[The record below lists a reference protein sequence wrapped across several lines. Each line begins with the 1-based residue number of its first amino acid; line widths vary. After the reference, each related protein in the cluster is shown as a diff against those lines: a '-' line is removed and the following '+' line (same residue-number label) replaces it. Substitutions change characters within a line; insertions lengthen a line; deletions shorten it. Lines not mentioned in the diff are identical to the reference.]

1 MIMLV
6 TAVTAASCGNENEGT
21 ENPDAG
27 FADYIEAYTGGL
39 ISEGS
44 SVKIQF
50 ASTPDTSVPAEGLFS
65 FSPSLRGESRWVGA
79 GMIEFVPEDGQLKQG
94 REYRGKFSLDKVF
107 GVENPKLK
115 TFEFAFRVAPK
126 RAALVIDGVK
136 ILRQSPELASVEG
149 RLMLSE
155 SLPENEVAKMLF
167 SEGVSGAAE
176 VSLKTGPEAGVYE
189 FSVSPLNRRKEDGR
203 LTVVFDGHSSGF
215 EKTVSAEVTIP
226 GTDGFRVLSAKK
238 NDGAEPYIQITLSQ
252 PLDPLADLSGLFIL
266 SGDGRSY
273 STSDGNIV
281 RVFYDR
287 KSRPSDISL
296 TVSEAL
302 KDWRGNRLGEDWTAD
317 FRADELKPAVRL
329 SYQGNI
335 LPDGSDLRLPFQAVN
350 LRAVD
355 LKVIKIYSDNVL
367 HFLQENSLDGDNGLR
382 RSGRLIY
389 RKQLSLDRNPQTDLH
404 QWQNFSVD
412 LSGLMKREPGAVY
425 RISLSFVQ
433 DYSVYGK
440 NAVTLASEDESLT
453 KLAEGEMT
461 AADEA
466 EWDIPNSYY
475 YDNYY
480 DWNLYEWEE
489 RDNPLNPTYYMQ
501 SSRFPSVN
509 LMASNIGVVAKSAGN
524 GKMWVYVND
533 ILSTSP
539 LSGVEI
545 TAYNYQLRRLA
556 SAKSDAEGRA
566 ELSFEG
572 KPFAVVAKTSD
583 AVSYL
588 KVIDGQE
595 NSLSRFDVGGETVEK
610 GIRGFVYGERGVWR
624 PGDTMHLTLL
634 VESSGNPLPAE
645 HPAVL
650 EVYSPKGQFFSRQVC
665 PKSVDGF
672 YVFEVQ
678 TSENDPTG
686 TYHAYAKVG
695 GAAFHKA
702 LHVESIKPNRLKVA
716 LTLPSDVLDADSLA
730 TFRLSSS
737 WLTGAVASS
746 LPAKVSLK
754 LTPRRTAF
762 SGFDG
767 YIFSNPLSEFK
778 SLSAELL
785 NTRLDSRGN
794 ATVKA
799 RIPAASDAPGLLD
812 ATFVTRVSEPGGN
825 ESTISQN
832 AVCSPFGA
840 YVGVRM
846 PSAADRLL
854 ETDKDWA
861 FRVCVVDKAGRRVA
875 GHRLEYR
882 IWRLD
887 NRWWWENGG
896 EALSAYVRGSSAKV
910 YASGQLVSGQNDS
923 EIPFRLDYPDWGN
936 FLLYVTDL
944 DSGHSSGTTFLCD
957 WPDWRG
963 RADREDGTSAS
974 MLTFSLDRKSY
985 TVGEEGTLY
994 IPAAKGA
1001 RALVSF
1007 ENDSRVI
1014 SSSWVETSE
1023 STETPFHFRVT
1034 GEMTPNC
1041 YAHVT
1046 LLNPHKR
1053 TAEGQP
1059 LRLYGV
1065 QPVLVSN
1072 PGSHLE
1078 PQLGIPQV
1086 IHPQE
1091 EFEIRVRE
1099 KSGKPMTYTLAIVD
1113 EGLLDLTGFRTPDPR
1128 AAMNRRAALGV
1139 KTWDIYNNV
1148 LGAYGTSFASM
1159 FSVGGDEDVRV
1170 DGSVRD
1176 NRFEPVVKF
1185 LGPFTLKRGENVHK
1199 LTLPM
1204 YVGSVRVMLVAA
1216 HDGAYGSADKAVP
1229 VRSPLMV
1236 LSTLPRT
1243 LGPGEKV
1250 TVPVN
1255 VFAMED
1261 SVRDVEVS
1269 VSADGPLRLSGSGKR
1284 SLRFDAASASG
1295 AASGASTTSSDK
1307 LVTFDFRTS
1316 ATEGTAHLKVTAKS
1330 GNYTAEENLS
1340 IEVRNANPA
1349 VLSVRRAVLQPG
1361 KEYAFDCPGGSADGE
1376 YNILEVSS
1384 FPSIDINGAWLYMK
1398 YYPHSCTEQLCSKGI
1413 TLLSLLPQFDG
1424 ERRDEANGIVSD
1436 ILTELYS
1443 RQLSDGSF
1451 VMWPGSTLINLWADA
1466 MAGHFLALA
1475 SNAGFSVNGGV
1486 FGAWRNSVKKYVNVY
1501 KSDGSEYDEL
1511 AAYDLYALALSG
1523 NAQDG
1528 PMNRLRESAVLHGS
1542 ARNLL
1547 ASAYSLSGRKAVAQ
1561 ELLSGH
1567 SLSPN
1572 AARLKESSGKAA
1584 PASLQPSRN
1593 ESMFFGSRLRDD
1605 AIALEANLLAGN
1617 LGAAM
1622 ELASLVAD
1630 GFAKES
1636 YTTQTTAFAA
1646 SALARMAGL
1655 TDKEAMNFR
1664 YECAFGNDG
1673 ANAEAVKSAGSLWTR
1688 NVVQGATSVT
1698 LRNTSKGVLYAS
1710 LASRAAV
1717 PAGTPVKAAAS
1728 GVSLSVVYKDVDGNA
1743 ISPKSLSQG
1752 ADFIADVT
1760 VRNGSAAADLRNLA
1774 LSVPV
1779 PSGWEIYNSRLFDGG
1794 PDISAHYTACD
1805 IRDSEVRW
1813 YFDLPRS
1820 SVKTFSVRL
1829 SAAYPGEF
1837 ILPSVSCEAMY
1848 DNSLFARTASGVV
1861 KVVPSAANISSSR
1874 DDGQAARGNLPDSLS
1889 LETPSDSLSLEPP
1902 SDSLSFRT
1910 K

>member
-1 MIMLV
+1 MSLYMLKPM
-6 TAVTAASCGNENEGT
+6 AGLAAAALLALSCGNGGEGAD
-21 ENPDAG
+21 NPDAG
-27 FADYIEAYTGGL
+27 FVDYVEAYTGGL
-39 ISEGS
+39 VSETS
-44 SVKIQF
+44 SIKIEF
-50 ASTPDTSVPAEGLFS
+50 ASTPDTSVPADGLFS
-65 FSPSLRGESRWVGA
+65 FSPSLKGEARWVGSK
-79 GMIEFVPEDGQLKQG
+79 MIEFVPEEGQLKQG

-107 GVENPKLK
+107 GVEVPKLR
-115 TFEFAFRVAPK
+115 TFEFTFRVAPK
-126 RAALVIDGVK
+126 RASLVIDGVK
-136 ILRQSPELASVEG
+136 ILRQSPEIASVEG

-155 SLPENEVAKMLF
+155 SLPEDEVARMLYPD
-167 SEGVSGAAE
+167 GGSGAAE
-176 VSLKTGPEAGVYE
+176 VSLKAGSEAGVYE
-189 FSVSPLNRRKEDGR
+189 FSVSPVNRRTEDDR
-203 LTVVFDGHSSGF
+203 LTIVFDGHSSGF

-226 GTDGFRVLSAKK
+226 GTDGFKVLSAKK
-238 NDGAEPYIQITLSQ
+238 NDGVEPYIQVVLSQ
-252 PLDPLADLSGLFIL
+252 PLDPLADLSGMFIL

-273 STSDGNIV
+273 STADGNIV
-281 RVFYDR
+281 RVFYE
-287 KSRPSDISL
+287 KKTRPSDISL

-302 KDWRGNRLGEDWTAD
+302 KDWCGDRLGADWTAD
-317 FRADELKPAVRL
+317 FRSDELKPAVRL
-329 SYQGNI
+329 PYQGNI
-335 LPDGSDLRLPFQAVN
+335 LPDDSDLRFPFQAVN

-355 LKVIKIYSDNVL
+355 LKVVKIYSDNVL
-367 HFLQENSLDGDNGLR
+367 HFLQENSLDGNSGLR

-389 RKQLSLDRNPQTDLH
+389 RKKLSLDTNPQTDLH

-412 LSGLMKREPGAVY
+412 LSGLMKREPGALY

-466 EWDIPNSYY
+466 EWDVPNPYY
-475 YDNYY
+475 YDNCY

-501 SSRFPSVN
+501 SDRFPSVN

-524 GKMWVYVND
+524 GRMWVYVND

-545 TAYNYQLRRLA
+545 SAYNYQLRKLA
-556 SAKSDAEGRA
+556 SAKSDADGRA
-566 ELSFEG
+566 ELSFDG
-572 KPFAVVAKTSD
+572 KPFAVVAKSAD

-595 NSLSRFDVGGETVEK
+595 NSLSRFDVGGEMVEK

-634 VESSGNPLPAE
+634 VESSEKALPAE

-650 EVYSPKGQFFSRQVC
+650 EVYSPKGQFFARQVC

-672 YVFEVQ
+672 YVFEVP
-678 TSENDPTG
+678 TSENDLTG

-695 GAAFHKA
+695 GAAFHKS

-716 LTLPSDVLDADSLA
+716 LTLPSNVLDADSLA

-762 SGFDG
+762 SGFEG
-767 YIFSNPLSEFK
+767 YIFSNPLSEFN
-778 SLSAELL
+778 SLSSELL
-785 NTRLDSRGN
+785 STTLDSHGN
-794 ATVKA
+794 ADVQA
-799 RIPAASDAPGLLD
+799 RVPAAPDAPGMLN

-825 ESTISQN
+825 ESIVSQN
-832 AVCSPFGA
+832 ALCSPFRA
-840 YVGVRM
+840 YVGVRT
-846 PSAADRLL
+846 PSAKDGFL

-861 FRVCVVDKAGRRVA
+861 FKVCAVDKDGHRVD

-887 NRWWWENGG
+887 SRWWWENGG
-896 EALSAYVRGSSAKV
+896 EGLSSYVRGSSAKV

-957 WPDWRG
+957 WPNWRG

-974 MLTFSLDRKSY
+974 MLTFSLDKKSY
-985 TVGEEGTLY
+985 MVGEEGTLY

-1014 SSSWVETSE
+1014 SSSWVETSAD
-1023 STETPFHFRVT
+1023 SETPLRFVVT
-1034 GEMTPNC
+1034 EDMAPNC

-1053 TAEGQP
+1053 TSEGQP

-1072 PGSHLE
+1072 PLSHLE
-1078 PQLGIPQV
+1078 PLLEVPQV
-1086 IHPQE
+1086 IRPQE

-1099 KSGKPMTYTLAIVD
+1099 KSGRPMTYTLAIVD
-1113 EGLLDLTGFRTPDPR
+1113 EGLLDLTGFRTPDPW

-1148 LGAYGTSFASM
+1148 LGAHGTTFASM
-1159 FSVGGDEDVRV
+1159 FSIGGDEDVKI
-1170 DGSVRD
+1170 DGTVRD

-1185 LGPFTLKRGENVHK
+1185 IGPFTLKRGENVHK
-1199 LTLPM
+1199 VTLPM

-1216 HDGAYGSADKAVP
+1216 HDGAYGSADTTVP

-1243 LGPGEKV
+1243 LGTGEKV

-1269 VSADGPLRLSGSGKR
+1269 VSADGPLRLSGSGMR

-1295 AASGASTTSSDK
+1295 AASGASSSDK

-1349 VLSVRRAVLQPG
+1349 VISVRRAVLQPG
-1361 KEYAFDCPGGSADGE
+1361 QESAFDCPGGSADGE
-1376 YNILEVSS
+1376 YNIFEVSS
-1384 FPSIDINGAWLYMK
+1384 FPSVDINGAWLYMK

-1486 FGAWRNSVKKYVNVY
+1486 FGAWRNKVKKYVNAY
-1501 KSDGSEYDEL
+1501 KALGDEYDEL
-1511 AAYDLYALALSG
+1511 AAYDLYVLSLSG

-1528 PMNRLRESAVLHGS
+1528 PMNRLRESSVLHGS

-1561 ELLSGH
+1561 ELISGH

-1572 AARLKESSGKAA
+1572 AAQSKKSSGKAA
-1584 PASLQPSRN
+1584 SASLQPSQN

-1655 TDKEAMNFR
+1655 TDREAMAFR

-1673 ANAEAVKSAGSLWTR
+1673 ANAETVKSAGSMWTR
-1688 NVVQGATSVT
+1688 NVVQGATTVT

-1710 LASRAAV
+1710 LASRTAV
-1717 PAGTPVKAAAS
+1717 PAGTSVKAASS
-1728 GVSLSVVYKDVDGNA
+1728 GVAVSVVYRDMDGNV
-1743 ISPKSLSQG
+1743 IRPESVSQG
-1752 ADFIADVT
+1752 TDFTADVT

-1779 PSGWEIYNSRLFDGG
+1779 PSGWEIYNSRLFEGET
-1794 PDISAHYTACD
+1794 DISARYTACD

-1848 DNSLFARTASGVV
+1848 DNSVFARTASGTARVTMLSGTDST
-1861 KVVPSAANISSSR
+1861 PSVDSS
-1874 DDGQAARGNLPDSLS
+1874 DLGQADNIPVAAY
-1889 LETPSDSLSLEPP
+1889 
-1902 SDSLSFRT
+1902 
-1910 K
+1910 

>member
-1 MIMLV
+1 MTMQKIFFSKNVLLKPLAGLS
-6 TAVTAASCGNENEGT
+6 AVVLLAASCGNGSDNV
-21 ENPDAG
+21 NPDAG
-27 FADYIEAYTGGL
+27 FVDYVEAYTGGL
-39 ISEGS
+39 VSEGS

-65 FSPSLRGESRWVGA
+65 FSPSLRGEARWVGSR
-79 GMIEFVPEDGQLKQG
+79 MIEFVPEDGQLKQG

-107 GVENPKLK
+107 GVETPKLK
-115 TFEFAFRVAPK
+115 TFEFTFRVAPK

-149 RLMLSE
+149 RLVLSE
-155 SLPENEVAKMLF
+155 SLPENEVADMLF
-167 SEGVSGAAE
+167 SEGASGAAKI
-176 VSLKTGPEAGVYE
+176 SLKTGSEAGVYE
-189 FSVSPLNRRKEDGR
+189 FSVSPLNRRKDDDR
-203 LTVVFDGHSSGF
+203 LTVVFDGHSAGF

-226 GTDGFRVLSAKK
+226 GTDGFKVLSAKK
-238 NDGAEPYIQITLSQ
+238 NDGVEPYIQVTLSQ
-252 PLDPLADLSGLFIL
+252 PLDPLADISGMFIL

-273 STSDGNIV
+273 STADGNIV
-281 RVFYDR
+281 RVFYE
-287 KSRPSDISL
+287 KKTRPSDISL

-302 KDWRGNRLGEDWTAD
+302 KDWRGDRLGEDWTAE
-317 FRADELKPAVRL
+317 FRFDELKPAVRL
-329 SYQGNI
+329 PYQGNI
-335 LPDGSDLRLPFQAVN
+335 LPDCSDLRLPFQAVN

-367 HFLQENSLDGDNGLR
+367 HFLQENSLGGDNGLR

-389 RKQLSLDRNPQTDLH
+389 RKKLSLDRNPQTDLH

-433 DYSVYGK
+433 DYSVYSK
-440 NAVTLASEDESLT
+440 DYVTLASEDESLT

-466 EWDIPNSYY
+466 EWDIPDSYY

-480 DWNLYEWEE
+480 DWSLYEWEE

-545 TAYNYQLRRLA
+545 MAYNYQLRRLA
-556 SAKSDAEGRA
+556 SAKSDADGRA

-572 KPFAVVAKTSD
+572 KPFVVVAKSSD

-634 VESSGNPLPAE
+634 VESSGNPLPE
-645 HPAVL
+645 GHPAVL
-650 EVYSPKGQFFSRQVC
+650 EVYSPKGQCFSRQVC

-695 GAAFHKA
+695 SAAFHKA

-716 LTLPSDVLDADSLA
+716 LTLPSDVLDADSLS

-778 SLSAELL
+778 SLSAELFS
-785 NTRLDSRGN
+785 TTLDSKG
-794 ATVKA
+794 KA
-799 RIPAASDAPGLLD
+799 SVEARVPVASDAPGMLD

-846 PSAADRLL
+846 PSAADGLL

-861 FRVCVVDKAGRRVA
+861 FRVCVVDKTGRRVA

-882 IWRLD
+882 IMRLD
-887 NRWWWENGG
+887 SRWWWESGG
-896 EALSAYVRGSSAKV
+896 EGLASYVRGSSAKV
-910 YASGQLVSGQNDS
+910 YASGQLVSGPNDS

-957 WPDWRG
+957 WPNWRG

-1014 SSSWVETSE
+1014 SSSWVETSAD
-1023 STETPFHFRVT
+1023 SETPFHFRVT
-1034 GEMTPNC
+1034 DEMTPNC

-1072 PGSHLE
+1072 PLSHLE

-1086 IHPQE
+1086 IRPQE

-1099 KSGKPMTYTLAIVD
+1099 KTGKPMTYTLAIVD
-1113 EGLLDLTGFRTPDPR
+1113 EGLLDLTGFRTPDPW

-1216 HDGAYGSADKAVP
+1216 HEGTYGSADKTVP

-1269 VSADGPLRLSGSGKR
+1269 VSADGPLRLSGSGTR
-1284 SLRFDAASASG
+1284 SLRFDAASASR
-1295 AASGASTTSSDK
+1295 AASSASSSSDK

-1361 KEYAFDCPGGSADGE
+1361 QESAFDCPGGSADGE

-1486 FGAWRNSVKKYVNVY
+1486 FGAWRNRVKKYVNVY

-1511 AAYDLYALALSG
+1511 AAYDLYVLSLSG

-1528 PMNRLRESAVLHGS
+1528 PMNRLRESSVLHGS

-1561 ELLSGH
+1561 KLLSGH

-1572 AARLKESSGKAA
+1572 ATQSKKSSGKAA
-1584 PASLQPSRN
+1584 SASLQPSQN

-1605 AIALEANLLAGN
+1605 AIALETNLLAGN

-1646 SALARMAGL
+1646 SALARMTGL
-1655 TDKEAMNFR
+1655 TDREAMAFR

-1673 ANAEAVKSAGSLWTR
+1673 ANAETVKSAGSMWTR
-1688 NVVQGATSVT
+1688 NVVQGATTVM

-1710 LASRAAV
+1710 LASRAVV

-1728 GVSLSVVYKDVDGNA
+1728 GVSLSVVYRDMDGDVINPE
-1743 ISPKSLSQG
+1743 SVSQG
-1752 ADFIADVT
+1752 TDFTADVT

-1779 PSGWEIYNSRLFDGG
+1779 PSGWEIYNSRLFEGET
-1794 PDISAHYTACD
+1794 DISARYTACD

-1848 DNSLFARTASGVV
+1848 DNSVFARTASGTARVTMLSGTDST
-1861 KVVPSAANISSSR
+1861 PSVDSS
-1874 DDGQAARGNLPDSLS
+1874 DLGQADNIPVAAY
-1889 LETPSDSLSLEPP
+1889 
-1902 SDSLSFRT
+1902 
-1910 K
+1910 